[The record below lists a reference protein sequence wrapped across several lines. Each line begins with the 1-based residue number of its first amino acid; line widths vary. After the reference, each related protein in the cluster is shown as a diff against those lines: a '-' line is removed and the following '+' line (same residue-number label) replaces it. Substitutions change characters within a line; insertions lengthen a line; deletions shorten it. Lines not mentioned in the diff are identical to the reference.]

1 MDFAK
6 KRDEETKN
14 AKVELEKLQGKLQEE
29 EALRQRDKTLLM
41 QKDNKIRMLEAKLG
55 GAKDISKQEP
65 QPKSAL
71 KSASQR

>member
-1 MDFAK
+1 MMDFAK

-41 QKDNKIRMLEAKLG
+41 
-55 GAKDISKQEP
+55 
-65 QPKSAL
+65 
-71 KSASQR
+71 